1 MTNIGTTSTRTS
13 VSSQLRANEV
23 RSAEVR
29 RDSARRD
36 EERAARRVEDAERDL
51 DRAQARFDRY
61 A

>member
-1 MTNIGTTSTRTS
+1 MASIGNTTTRTL
-13 VSSQLRANEV
+13 VGANWRDAEI

-51 DRAQARFDRY
+51 DRAQSRFDRY

>member
-1 MTNIGTTSTRTS
+1 MASIGTTSTRS
-13 VSSQLRANEV
+13 LVSAQWRESEV

-51 DRAQARFDRY
+51 DRAQSRFDRY